1 MSNKTSDKNGGN
13 IEDDIKKYVKRCEEL
28 AKPEHANWIGISNQL
43 AILHMLEDY
52 KMQKQI
58 NEEHQKI
65 NGELREKVKELEKY
79 TIHLTDKEYRKV
91 IESAQ
96 MDTSNDRVIAHKFA
110 VMQQQLEQKN
120 NRIQELEEEKNKY
133 LQKLVYALSPTR
145 HVLGDDYNDAFKKII
160 AENIDLETC
169 KIRQKLKECWGIDKK
184 Y

>member
-1 MSNKTSDKNGGN
+1 MSEANKTRDKNVAN
-13 IEDDIKKYVKRCEEL
+13 IEDDVKRCNEL
-28 AKPEHANWIGISNQL
+28 IKVEHANWIGISNQL
-43 AILHMLEDY
+43 AISHILAEREQML
-52 KMQKQI
+52 
-58 NEEHQKI
+58 
-65 NGELREKVKELEKY
+65 KEREKY
-79 TIHLTDKEYRKV
+79 TIRLTDEEYRKV

-184 Y
+184 ILEGEK